1 VKYQANKIFSYN
13 NNMTDNNKINKLINI
28 IRQFEIGNNKEDDR
42 TELIKYL
49 TEYQEIISKRNE
61 LINKLK
67 KMKNQFGGL
76 ELQEEKDRDLFLLE
90 MKKKQAEIMTEVK
103 GMVRP
108 ENNHGSNSNLGY
120 HPEPMTS
127 SQFRP

>member
-13 NNMTDNNKINKLINI
+13 NNMTDNNKINKLIHI

-76 ELQEEKDRDLFLLE
+76 ELQEE
-90 MKKKQAEIMTEVK
+90 
-103 GMVRP
+103 
-108 ENNHGSNSNLGY
+108 
-120 HPEPMTS
+120 
-127 SQFRP
+127 